1 MFSFLKKDP
10 IRDLNSKRT
19 KLLEEAMRIQR
30 SGDLRTYA
38 LKMEAIDK
46 LEKEIESL
54 PIHKVTMLIFSPDV
68 VVFWFRRDL
77 RLTDNAGCIT
87 P

>member
-10 IRDLNSKRT
+10 LRDLYNKRA

-38 LKMEAIDK
+38 LKMEVIDK

-54 PIHKVTMLIFSPDV
+54 RCTK
-68 VVFWFRRDL
+68 
-77 RLTDNAGCIT
+77 
-87 P
+87 

>member
-10 IRDLNSKRT
+10 LRNLNIKRV

-54 PIHKVTMLIFSPDV
+54 QSAK
-68 VVFWFRRDL
+68 
-77 RLTDNAGCIT
+77 
-87 P
+87 

>member
-1 MFSFLKKDP
+1 MLSFLKKDP
-10 IRDLNSKRT
+10 VRDLNSKRA

-38 LKMEAIDK
+38 LKMEVIDK

-54 PIHKVTMLIFSPDV
+54 AST
-68 VVFWFRRDL
+68 R
-77 RLTDNAGCIT
+77 
-87 P
+87 

>member
-10 IRDLNSKRT
+10 LRDLYSKRA

-38 LKMEAIDK
+38 LKMEVIDK

-54 PIHKVTMLIFSPDV
+54 QSAK
-68 VVFWFRRDL
+68 
-77 RLTDNAGCIT
+77 
-87 P
+87 

>member
-1 MFSFLKKDP
+1 MFSFLRKDP

-19 KLLEEAMRIQR
+19 RLLEEAMRIQR

-46 LEKEIESL
+46 LEKEIESRQDT
-54 PIHKVTMLIFSPDV
+54 K
-68 VVFWFRRDL
+68 
-77 RLTDNAGCIT
+77 
-87 P
+87 